1 MKNILLSLIAFSF
14 LMSDIQF
21 SGDARFRP
29 RYDIIENGDGSSTSD
44 LYYLYR
50 ARLNMKA
57 NIGEGWFFN
66 SKLGTL
72 GVAGMTKI
80 GASDTE
86 PGNINSYRSTVSFM
100 ELYFG
105 SMKDDWGFWA
115 GAFPLKYNP
124 SLDLHFYS
132 DKLVDIPFVLLNNGS
147 TLGFAGYK
155 ALMGH
160 KLNWFLSV
168 GNNVVENEEIIAET
182 EVINVPGF
190 CSNPFFGN
198 FDDCTEQGHEWT
210 EETSF
215 EQMIDAKTIDD
226 CDDFTLGM
234 DMFLNFGSISVTP
247 RILTSFGGT
256 DDDIY
261 PMTLGADI
269 LLPEVAGFSS
279 GFSYYTSTMGEE
291 ADTLHYKA
299 DHMRLSLSRPIK
311 EGKLKFFYDMASK
324 DDDKVSY
331 MWLSY
336 THTCFKGEMGEVTL
350 SPTFRLQTGKGAGTE
365 DFDPD
370 YSRAK
375 FEVTAQIKFN

>member
-29 RYDIIENGDGSSTSD
+29 RYDIKENGDGSSTSD

-57 NIGEGWFFN
+57 NIGDGWFFN

-80 GASDTE
+80 GTSDTE
-86 PGNINSYRSTVSFM
+86 PGNPNSYRPSVSFM

-132 DKLVDIPFVLLNNGS
+132 HKLIDIPFVLLNNGS

-168 GNNVVENEEIIAET
+168 DNNVVENEEKLAET
-182 EVINVPGF
+182 ISTTVPGE
-190 CSNPFFGN
+190 CSDPSFLTEEACIDFGG
-198 FDDCTEQGHEWT
+198 DWT
-210 EETSF
+210 EEQTI
-215 EQMIDAKTIDD
+215 EEMIDAETIDD
-226 CDDFTLGM
+226 CDNFTLGM

-247 RILTSFGGT
+247 RLLTSFGGT

-279 GFSYYTSTMGEE
+279 GFSYYTSTKGKEG
-291 ADTLHYKA
+291 DDGHYKA

-311 EGKLKFFYDMASK
+311 DGKLKFFYDIASK

-331 MWLSY
+331 IWLSY
-336 THTCFKGEMGEVTL
+336 THTCFKGDMGEVTL
-350 SPTFRLQTGKGAGTE
+350 SPTFRLQTGKNAGIE
-365 DFDPD
+365 SFDED

>member
-29 RYDIIENGDGSSTSD
+29 RYDIKESGDGSSTSD

-72 GVAGMTKI
+72 GVGGLTKI
-80 GASDTE
+80 GTSDTE
-86 PGNINSYRSTVSFM
+86 PGNINSYRPTVSFM

-168 GNNVVENEEIIAET
+168 DNNVVEQEEPADD
-182 EVINVPGF
+182 
-190 CSNPFFGN
+190 SNQ
-198 FDDCTEQGHEWT
+198 EAIE
-210 EETSF
+210 
-215 EQMIDAKTIDD
+215 D

-247 RILTSFGGT
+247 RLLTSFGGT

-261 PMTLGADI
+261 PMTLGTDI
-269 LLPEVAGFSS
+269 LFPEVAGFSS
-279 GFSYYTSTMGEE
+279 GFSYYTSTKGEE
-291 ADTLHYKA
+291 GDDGYYKA

-311 EGKLKFFYDMASK
+311 EGQLKFFYDMASK
-324 DDDKVSY
+324 DDDEVSY

-336 THTCFKGEMGEVTL
+336 THTCFKGDMGEVTL

-365 DFDPD
+365 DFDTD